1 MRRETPD
8 RRRALVEAVEAK
20 IEEQADDAASKK
32 AKRTQLEGLQDP
44 GEADP
49 FVDDEE
55 GEGQGPLGPGSD

>member
-1 MRRETPD
+1 M
-8 RRRALVEAVEAK
+8 EAVEAK

-55 GEGQGPLGPGSD
+55 GEGQGPLGPGSV